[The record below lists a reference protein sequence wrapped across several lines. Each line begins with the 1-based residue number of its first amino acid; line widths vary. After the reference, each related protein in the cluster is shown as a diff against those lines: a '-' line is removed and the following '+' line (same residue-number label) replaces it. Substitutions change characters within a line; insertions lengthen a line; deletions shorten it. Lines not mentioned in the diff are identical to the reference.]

1 MLINNQDGN
10 EKEGLEVVRD
20 SPKNKSRVTVEY
32 QFNVESDL
40 LGTGGYGE
48 VYKVK
53 KRRGTLVQKDP
64 YYALKI
70 FNKINLYKENDKG
83 SRILTEIKIH
93 RSLNHEHICKYEHSF
108 EDKRNVY
115 ILMEYCENGT
125 LASYIRT
132 RKYLEE
138 YEIRFYM
145 FQVLSVLKY
154 LRREKIIHR
163 DLTLGNIFLKDLKT
177 VKIGDFG
184 FAYKDSENDEKT
196 GVICGTPGYFT
207 PESNNSKY
215 SFKTDIFDFGVCI
228 YYLFGGKPL
237 FKTSSE
243 SAEVFSNKELQFDKK
258 LKYSVEALD
267 LLNKTVTV
275 ENQRIDL
282 DEIYRHPFFNKG
294 KGLSKDKFPEYNE
307 NNKEQFFKDIKEIVI
322 REGLKLTP
330 IHHETKNNYSN
341 NVLSDGS
348 NSNGVLSSNDS
359 LHPNLL
365 SRNNSGL
372 QSGKNVS
379 FNVNENSPY
388 NKTNR
393 NGGNSLVYGS
403 GYRSTS
409 KNKDNSK
416 NSDIFRENLRKSL
429 AQFQIEDN
437 LKKINKEFN
446 KDSNNSINS
455 ITEENKQKKNRNK
468 NEDGKF
474 DFNPA
479 NNTLAGTTLFDLD
492 NEKDSETIISI
503 SKKNINTESSNNKM
517 KIKNKSFIFITNV
530 INKLTDFCGI
540 GYELNNKNI
549 GVYFNDNTQMIK
561 IFGNYKYIIYLYKDF
576 LLNKMN
582 HIKIDLPPVNISS
595 DKKKKIS
602 FLVHIIEEF
611 SKINKNKPKKIL
623 NDNVFS
629 PHNSDNK
636 NIKTI
641 EDENYEEEEEVYL
654 KKYKKTHKAYFFVLS
669 NKNIQTNFFDK
680 TKIIF
685 TCIEPKKI
693 TYFNKNEEMMYF
705 PVKNNFCDFKCDDV
719 EINKKIKYAIKEINK

>member
-10 EKEGLEVVRD
+10 EKEGIETVRD

-40 LGTGGYGE
+40 LGSGGYGE
-48 VYKVK
+48 VYRVK
-53 KRRGTLVQKDP
+53 KKRGTLVQRDP

-125 LASYIRT
+125 LASYIKT

-145 FQVLSVLKY
+145 FQVLSVLKF
-154 LRREKIIHR
+154 LRREKIVHR

-184 FAYKDSENDEKT
+184 FAYKESENDEKT

-215 SFKTDIFDFGVCI
+215 SYKTDIFDFGVCI

-237 FKTSSE
+237 FKTSSD
-243 SAEVFSNKELQFDKK
+243 SAEIFSNKELQFDKK
-258 LKYSVEALD
+258 LNYSVEALD

-282 DEIYRHPFFNKG
+282 DDIYKHPFFNKG

-307 NNKEQFFKDIKEIVI
+307 NNKAQFYKDIKELII
-322 REGLKLTP
+322 KEGLILTP
-330 IHHETKNNYSN
+330 YQHEVKNNYLN
-341 NVLSDGS
+341 NNGLSDGS
-348 NSNGVLSSNDS
+348 NSNGLLSSNES
-359 LHPNLL
+359 LHPTLIP
-365 SRNNSGL
+365 RNNSGH

-388 NKTNR
+388 NKTLR

-403 GYRSTS
+403 GYRSNS
-409 KNKDNSK
+409 KNKENSK
-416 NSDIFRENLRKSL
+416 NSDVFRENLRKSL
-429 AQFQIEDN
+429 AQFQLEDHLNTLNNNITKGNNNTIIE
-437 LKKINKEFN
+437 E
-446 KDSNNSINS
+446 
-455 ITEENKQKKNRNK
+455 TKQKKNRNK
-468 NEDGKF
+468 NEDTKF
-474 DFNPA
+474 DF
-479 NNTLAGTTLFDLD
+479 NNTLAGGTIFDVE
-492 NEKDSETIISI
+492 NEKDSDTMIQI
-503 SKKNINTESSNNKM
+503 SKKNINIENSNK
-517 KIKNKSFIFITNV
+517 KINQKNKNFIYIIDV
-530 INKLTDFCGI
+530 IDNLSNYCGI
-540 GYELNNKNI
+540 GYQLNNRNI
-549 GVYFNDNTQMIK
+549 GVYFNDNSQIIK
-561 IFGNYKYIIYLYKDF
+561 NYDNSKYILYYFKDF
-576 LLNKMN
+576 SLNKMKCS
-582 HIKIDLPPVNISS
+582 KIYLPPNNITSNM
-595 DKKKKIS
+595 KKKINY
-602 FLVHIIEEF
+602 LVYVIEEF
-611 SKINKNKPKKIL
+611 IKKNKVKNKKKWKIDFKN
-623 NDNVFS
+623 NDNRNRKS
-629 PHNSDNK
+629 IEYEYSD
-636 NIKTI
+636 
-641 EDENYEEEEEVYL
+641 DEEENIIL
-654 KKYKKTHKAYFFVLS
+654 KKYKNNNNAYFFVLS
-669 NKNIQTNFFDK
+669 NKNIQVNFYDK

-685 TCIEPKKI
+685 TCYEPKKI
-693 TYFNKNEEMMYF
+693 TYINKNDEILYF
-705 PVKNNFCDFKCDDV
+705 PINNNFSDFKCEDI
-719 EINKKIKYAIKEINK
+719 EINRKIKYAIKEINK